1 MDRYNELKV
10 SLKNWEASFL
20 QKHKRKP
27 NKADVENAS
36 EETQNL
42 YREYRTLKQ
51 ERERENG
58 ESKNNSA
65 SKSKPRKQ
73 TEEIL
78 EKEKASGC
86 DFWGSHLNKGNSS
99 SPQLTPKDRDELKA
113 SAQYFGMKM
122 KCNLGAA
129 IKERP
134 TSLRKFLTPR
144 KTPTPKFS
152 EKIPNTANREDFLPF
167 RPPLTTTSSS
177 TCALNAEPDE
187 PFLPFTPSKPFI
199 GQPKPLGSAGKFQQ
213 LRRTVSQRLSS
224 LDAGWL
230 DRCEGSGK
238 PALASFSSPAS
249 SSPSQANDAFPP
261 AKGQL
266 PVSGCS
272 TTIAKI
278 TSCPPSSISASADEK
293 SIPVTDTYSMSNQ
306 KLQQPCDPSS
316 RASEEQA
323 LVGDVPAKQR
333 EVGEEF
339 KAQRMSEIK
348 RERSVLREATL
359 QSGASEAAN
368 HPLDEANGIFR
379 KEGLPADGDV
389 LSDVEQERAE
399 AKKAKGKPESRRA
412 KSRKRLHEASQN
424 EGATEERGEGR
435 GAKSSGLE
443 EGSSKRRRRTNQH
456 CAEGSIAPRGGKKP
470 PRLCGKS
477 KAGKHE
483 EKEGESDASGTES
496 KVEKSEM
503 LDENLFGD
511 IESEGKST
519 GRRQIS
525 GVRAPPKKDGNY
537 VRINLK
543 KKSHVKGCAFKGA
556 RLRKQVW
563 KQKWRM
569 KGERFG
575 GGGNG
580 KFNRSS
586 DTCFKCGGTGHWA
599 QDCRGRGPAM
609 ACNPPPEEQTE
620 RDSSAAGETCP
631 LPTLEEVA
639 RLTSSL
645 RSGASVP
652 ALMESGDSS
661 REEPVKM
668 AEEEVMLNVV
678 RPVYE
683 PPTPP
688 PPMEPLYALGEDG
701 KVRETPGEVYE
712 ALSELGYSSFRSGQ
726 ELAIMRILSGLSTLA
741 VLSTGMGKSL
751 CYQLP
756 AYMYAKRSKCI
767 TLVVSPLVSLMDDQ
781 VSGLPTRLKAVC
793 IHSNMTRNQR
803 EAAIV
808 KVKEG
813 KAHVLLLSP
822 EALVGGGQ
830 SGSACLPPAD
840 QLPPVAFACIDE
852 AHCVSEWSH
861 NFRPCYLR
869 LCKVLRERLGVR
881 CMLGLTATA
890 TLSTA
895 QDVALH
901 LRIREDDGIAVRSAA
916 VPPNLHLSVSMD
928 RDRDQA
934 LVGLLRGEKFGALD
948 SVIVYCTRREETTRI
963 AAMLRTCLQGVLVKE
978 TSKSLKA
985 EDDDTAA
992 KRKKAEARKK
1002 IRRPLKWIADSY
1014 HAGMS
1019 AAERRRVQNNFMCG
1033 ELRIVVATVAF
1044 GMGLDKSDVR
1054 GIIHYNMPKS
1064 FESYVQE
1071 IGRAGRD
1078 GKPAHCHLF
1087 LDPEGGDLNELRR
1100 HIYADTVDYFTVKK
1114 LIQKVFPPCKCREIQ
1129 LKQEEL
1135 LQLPGIE
1142 TLLCYLELHPQHWV
1156 EMLHPTLSTCR
1167 IVCYSG
1173 PQQLRITAKRCPPVA
1188 VALARERLTG
1198 IDHTHASSVE
1208 FDVVELA
1215 DSMGWELIPVK
1226 RGLRQLQW
1234 ITQGQSG
1241 SQGTRKSGVMVEFS
1255 NLSFHFRCYRDLT
1268 PQELDSVCHFLH
1280 QRVLIQEKTGLCQL
1294 QACFRAF
1301 HSVAFRNYSS
1311 CSEEV
1316 HTGRSSRLK
1325 ELLRDYFDKKV
1336 ERDQSGMPV
1345 DKEEEE
1351 EEEDLN
1357 KMKLRDW
1364 EDQIRSDVRHF
1375 LSIHQDEKFS
1385 GRAVARIFHGI
1396 GSPCYPAQVYGRD
1409 RRYWRRYINFDFN
1422 ELIRIATEEII
1433 RMK

>member
-1 MDRYNELKV
+1 
-10 SLKNWEASFL
+10 
-20 QKHKRKP
+20 
-27 NKADVENAS
+27 
-36 EETQNL
+36 
-42 YREYRTLKQ
+42 
-51 ERERENG
+51 
-58 ESKNNSA
+58 
-65 SKSKPRKQ
+65 
-73 TEEIL
+73 
-78 EKEKASGC
+78 
-86 DFWGSHLNKGNSS
+86 
-99 SPQLTPKDRDELKA
+99 
-113 SAQYFGMKM
+113 
-122 KCNLGAA
+122 
-129 IKERP
+129 
-134 TSLRKFLTPR
+134 
-144 KTPTPKFS
+144 
-152 EKIPNTANREDFLPF
+152 
-167 RPPLTTTSSS
+167 
-177 TCALNAEPDE
+177 
-187 PFLPFTPSKPFI
+187 
-199 GQPKPLGSAGKFQQ
+199 
-213 LRRTVSQRLSS
+213 
-224 LDAGWL
+224 
-230 DRCEGSGK
+230 
-238 PALASFSSPAS
+238 
-249 SSPSQANDAFPP
+249 
-261 AKGQL
+261 
-266 PVSGCS
+266 
-272 TTIAKI
+272 
-278 TSCPPSSISASADEK
+278 
-293 SIPVTDTYSMSNQ
+293 MSNQ

-1135 LQLPGIE
+1135 LQGGEVNDSEMLEIPNPSNEEVPEQMAPVWNQRVCYRHERAIPIQQTVDSLDIREEGIE

>member
-1 MDRYNELKV
+1 
-10 SLKNWEASFL
+10 
-20 QKHKRKP
+20 
-27 NKADVENAS
+27 
-36 EETQNL
+36 
-42 YREYRTLKQ
+42 
-51 ERERENG
+51 
-58 ESKNNSA
+58 
-65 SKSKPRKQ
+65 
-73 TEEIL
+73 
-78 EKEKASGC
+78 
-86 DFWGSHLNKGNSS
+86 
-99 SPQLTPKDRDELKA
+99 
-113 SAQYFGMKM
+113 
-122 KCNLGAA
+122 
-129 IKERP
+129 
-134 TSLRKFLTPR
+134 
-144 KTPTPKFS
+144 
-152 EKIPNTANREDFLPF
+152 
-167 RPPLTTTSSS
+167 
-177 TCALNAEPDE
+177 
-187 PFLPFTPSKPFI
+187 
-199 GQPKPLGSAGKFQQ
+199 
-213 LRRTVSQRLSS
+213 
-224 LDAGWL
+224 
-230 DRCEGSGK
+230 
-238 PALASFSSPAS
+238 
-249 SSPSQANDAFPP
+249 
-261 AKGQL
+261 
-266 PVSGCS
+266 
-272 TTIAKI
+272 
-278 TSCPPSSISASADEK
+278 
-293 SIPVTDTYSMSNQ
+293 MSNQ

-869 LCKVLRERLGVR
+869 LCKCGRQVVLYLCLCQVLRERLGVR

-1135 LQLPGIE
+1135 LQGGEVNDSEMLEIPNPSNEEVPEQMAPVWNQRVCYRHERAIPIQQTVDSLDIREEGIE